1 MDSAKSAAHGAIADE
16 GFMDIHPPE
25 HPIRSLRDFGI
36 HIFTITCGIIIALG
50 LESLVQRHHE
60 ARLADKA
67 REEFVVQ
74 IAENRASLTAN
85 LTELQRDLQWLQAI
99 SDAATARLH
108 HQPYHLPTEIQP
120 RSFIRLATT
129 AWDTALATQAIE
141 HLSFA
146 EVRALSKVYAQ
157 ETTLNDL
164 SVRARDQW
172 VSLASYGEPSDWPD
186 ASEETIR
193 KGLGDLHIAYSF
205 ADTIADSDRQL
216 LDSYTKAETLLASH
230 K

>member
-1 MDSAKSAAHGAIADE
+1 
-16 GFMDIHPPE
+16 MDIHPPE

-50 LESLVQRHHE
+50 LESLLQRHHE

-67 REEFVVQ
+67 REEFGVE
-74 IAENRASLTAN
+74 IAENRASLTTN
-85 LTELQRDLQWLQAI
+85 LAELQQDLQWLRAI
-99 SDAATARLH
+99 SAAATARLH
-108 HQPYHLPTEIQP
+108 HQAYQLPAEIQS
-120 RSFIRLATT
+120 RTFLRLSTT

-157 ETTLNDL
+157 ETTLNEL
-164 SVRARDQW
+164 TVRARDQW

-186 ASEETIR
+186 ASEATVR
-193 KGLGDLHIAYSF
+193 HGLGDLHIAYSF
-205 ADTIADSDRQL
+205 ADTIADSERQL
-216 LDSYTKAETLLASH
+216 LESYKKAEELLASRQ
-230 K
+230 

>member
-1 MDSAKSAAHGAIADE
+1 
-16 GFMDIHPPE
+16 MDIHPPE
-25 HPIRSLRDFGI
+25 HPIRSLRDFGV
-36 HIFTITCGIIIALG
+36 HIFTITCGIVIALG

-67 REEFVVQ
+67 REEFSVE
-74 IAENRASLTAN
+74 IAENRAAVTTSIAQ
-85 LTELQRDLQWLQAI
+85 LQHDLQWLQAL

-108 HQPYHLPTEIQP
+108 HQPYQLPAEIRT
-120 RSFIRLATT
+120 RSFLHLSTT

-157 ETTLNDL
+157 ETTLNEL
-164 SVRARDQW
+164 TIQARDQW

-186 ASEETIR
+186 ASEVTVR

-205 ADTIADSDRQL
+205 ADTLADSEKQL
-216 LDSYTKAETLLASH
+216 LDSYTKAAQLLASR